1 MSITEV
7 ATTMRTRF
15 EPVGEF
21 DVDDMEREPQWLVSS
36 SVSKRVPMSSMPVST
51 STITDP
57 THPATNMYSRILM
70 SNTLRL
76 MIWLCYLIGTEFGA
90 GFAKAS

>member
-1 MSITEV
+1 
-7 ATTMRTRF
+7 
-15 EPVGEF
+15 
-21 DVDDMEREPQWLVSS
+21 
-36 SVSKRVPMSSMPVST
+36 
-51 STITDP
+51 
-57 THPATNMYSRILM
+57 MYSRILM